1 MHVMEE
7 ACQGTEQGA
16 PHQPPEILRHLCPLS
31 RISSK
36 MSTDRVLTPKSGIH
50 LKTEKEHTIK
60 PSLTRHP
67 AQTLKMLSPGGKDD
81 QAELKRPT
89 N

>member
-36 MSTDRVLTPKSGIH
+36 MS
-50 LKTEKEHTIK
+50 
-60 PSLTRHP
+60 P
-67 AQTLKMLSPGGKDD
+67 AGSSP
-81 QAELKRPT
+81 QSQEFT
-89 N
+89 